1 MDGLW
6 FYCKRAYREV
16 EKVITKSEINQIIDE
31 SRKIW
36 IEKHQALDKA
46 KDDQER
52 LAIIF
57 SGITRDEIE
66 FSLLNDLYYK
76 KTGKDIP
83 YTDNW
88 QNVGY

>member
-46 KDDQER
+46 KDDQDR

-66 FSLLNDLYYK
+66 FSLLNDLYRE

>member
-6 FYCKRAYREV
+6 FYCKRAWREID
-16 EKVITKSEINQIIDE
+16 KVITKSEINHIIDE